1 MTWVSTTACRPG
13 GPRLPSLQLSVS
25 GVRASTRCV
34 FSASPACL
42 SPSQRLRPLPAP
54 YLQSLTYV
62 SPEAP
67 GTSQIL
73 FFGYN
78 YRLLEEGDRH
88 YHLNGTHSWQHNAQV
103 STEERANTF
112 QTVTTVILWDL
123 RSNLPYK
130 THPR

>member
-1 MTWVSTTACRPG
+1 MQARGSPPPKPTALRVWSQG
-13 GPRLPSLQLSVS
+13 FHTLRLQ
-25 GVRASTRCV
+25 RQ
-34 FSASPACL
+34 
-42 SPSQRLRPLPAP
+42 PSQRPRPLPAP

-73 FFGYN
+73 FFGYS